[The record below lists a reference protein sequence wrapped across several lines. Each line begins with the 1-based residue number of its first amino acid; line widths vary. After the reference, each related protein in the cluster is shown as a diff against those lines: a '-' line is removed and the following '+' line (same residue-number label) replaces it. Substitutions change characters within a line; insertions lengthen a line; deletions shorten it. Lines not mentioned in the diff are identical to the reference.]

1 MRAERWRGAA
11 PRSRAGMFRRPP
23 RNFRGRR
30 RAASS
35 GGSSSSSSEEE
46 PEPEPVAAPSPAS
59 VASSRSEREP
69 EPDEG
74 EGDTGRA
81 VASPEGARAPAA
93 AGPPPSEEWAGSP
106 GGRQE
111 SGRAAAGG
119 GPRPAGAGAGPARR
133 GKELLSFGSEEE
145 REGEEFF
152 KIKKPSFNEVTFRI
166 QKKERL
172 LPAQSETEE
181 SKKICPLEPR
191 TGNTTGTHEEE
202 EKDDESY
209 SSLSE
214 DYNSLD
220 SENESSFP
228 WRRKDLSPGNIPS
241 AACIEAAQRK
251 CHLARTQADYLPLD
265 VSNSQRVSR
274 RRGSSDL
281 ESEDKSDMKSLSF
294 VPKMRTL
301 RQRMTEHMVSVGDE
315 SSEEEAQMKWEEQQI
330 KKAIKLSQETYDEA
344 FLHKPQPAKPKFD
357 PSVSLPSV
365 NLEIVKKRLT
375 ERIASLLDVHRAHQR
390 EYEKYMEDIKNS
402 KITVQ
407 ELEKSSDAAL
417 NYKFYRAMKTYVEN
431 LINCLNEKLKYI
443 NELELAVH
451 VLFEQQATRVLKRRQ
466 DELKNESAYIQHLT
480 SGSDKP
486 TNGGLEGDEKV
497 QLLEMCEHRRTC
509 RRQVRE
515 CSGETDHHEGMS
527 SDDELTPT
535 EVKEFQKS
543 KDNVLEDS
551 RKVFEDVHADFC
563 DIRKILLK
571 FQEWKEKFPDTYCDA
586 YISFCLPKLL
596 NPLIRVQLINWNPLE
611 QNFTELEE
619 MPWFRA
625 IEEFS
630 DAKHESESKRD
641 DDPDQEV
648 LPRVIE
654 KTILPKITAFVKSVW
669 DPLSSSQTKNLV
681 QLCNSIFEKQVLS
694 KNECSQAKEDLKNT
708 VVLRMKKSIEEDVF
722 IPLYPKST
730 VEDKSSLCSKFQ
742 ERRFW
747 SAVKLLSNVL
757 LWDGIVQEDTVRDLG
772 LSKLLNRYLLL
783 NLLNTPLGPD
793 NIEKCKKVVA
803 CLPERWFQDLKS
815 GSTLPELLN
824 FCQHLLRCAQTLHK
838 DNHSDE
844 TKEALLLLV
853 KIKALHIVEDFIE
866 EYKLE
871 HLKPITGK

>member
-1 MRAERWRGAA
+1 
-11 PRSRAGMFRRPP
+11 MFRRPP

-35 GGSSSSSSEEE
+35 GSSEEE
-46 PEPEPVAAPSPAS
+46 PEPAPAAAPPPPAPGPTS
-59 VASSRSEREP
+59 DSTREAEP
-69 EPDEG
+69 EEG
-74 EGDTGRA
+74 EGDPGSA
-81 VASPEGARAPAA
+81 AASPEGARAGAAEGPLSPEEPA
-93 AGPPPSEEWAGSP
+93 SSP
-106 GGRQE
+106 GGREE
-111 SGRAAAGG
+111 SGRAATGRGPHLAGT
-119 GPRPAGAGAGPARR
+119 GPARG
-133 GKELLSFGSEEE
+133 GKVILSFGSEEE
-145 REGEEFF
+145 REGDEQIF

-166 QKKERL
+166 QKKESL
-172 LPAQSETEE
+172 LPAQTETEE
-181 SKKICPLEPR
+181 RKKICQLEPR
-191 TGNTTGTHEEE
+191 TGNTKGTHEEE
-202 EKDDESY
+202 EEKEDESY

-214 DYNSLD
+214 DYNSSGSD
-220 SENESSFP
+220 NEPSSP
-228 WRRKDLSPGNIPS
+228 QRRKDLSRGNIPS
-241 AACIEAAQRK
+241 AACIDAARRK
-251 CHLARTQADYLPLD
+251 RHLARTRADYLPLD
-265 VSNSQRVSR
+265 VSNSHQVSR
-274 RRGSSDL
+274 RRESSDL
-281 ESEDKSDMKSLSF
+281 ESEDESDTENLNF

-301 RQRMTEHMVSVGDE
+301 RQGMTEHMVSVSDE
-315 SSEEEAQMKWEEQQI
+315 SSEDEAQIKWEEQQI
-330 KKAIKLSQETYDEA
+330 KKAVKLSQETYDDA
-344 FLHKPQPAKPKFD
+344 ALHKSQPAKPKFD
-357 PSVSLPSV
+357 PSVSLPPV

-375 ERIASLLDVHRAHQR
+375 ERITSLQDVHRAHQR
-390 EYEKYMEDIKNS
+390 EYEKYMEDIESS
-402 KITVQ
+402 KMTVQ
-407 ELEKSSDAAL
+407 ELEKSSGAAL

-443 NELELAVH
+443 NDLELAVH
-451 VLFEQQATRVLKRRQ
+451 VLLQQRAMRVLKRRQ

-480 SGSDKP
+480 SGNDNP
-486 TNGGLEGDEKV
+486 TNGGLEGDEKT

-515 CSGETDHHEGMS
+515 CSGEADHHEGMS

-535 EVKEFQKS
+535 DMTEFQKS

-611 QNFTELEE
+611 NFTELEE
-619 MPWFRA
+619 MSWFRA

-630 DAKHESESKRD
+630 NAKNVSESKKD

-669 DPLSSSQTKNLV
+669 DPLSTSQTKNLV
-681 QLCNSIFEKQVLS
+681 QLCNNIFKKQVLC
-694 KNECSQAKEDLKNT
+694 KNKCSRGKEDLMNM
-708 VVLRMKKSIEEDVF
+708 VVLRMKKSVEEDVF

-783 NLLNTPLGPD
+783 NLLNTPPGPD
-793 NIEKCKKVVA
+793 NIEKCNKVVA

-824 FCQHLLRCAQTLHK
+824 FCQHLLQCAHTLHK
-838 DNHSDE
+838 NNHSDE
-844 TKEALLLLV
+844 TKEVLLLLV
-853 KIKALHIVEDFIE
+853 KVKALHIVEDFIE

-871 HLKPITGK
+871 HLKSMIGK

>member
-1 MRAERWRGAA
+1 MPAPRLWRMRAERWRGAA

-35 GGSSSSSSEEE
+35 GGSSSSSSSEEE

-59 VASSRSEREP
+59 VGSSRSEREP
-69 EPDEG
+69 ELDEG
-74 EGDTGRA
+74 EGDPGRA
-81 VASPEGARAPAA
+81 AASPEGARAPAA

-119 GPRPAGAGAGPARR
+119 GPRPAGAGPARR

-166 QKKERL
+166 QKKESV

-181 SKKICPLEPR
+181 SKKICQLEPR
-191 TGNTTGTHEEE
+191 TGNTTGTHEE

-228 WRRKDLSPGNIPS
+228 WRRKDLSP
-241 AACIEAAQRK
+241 
-251 CHLARTQADYLPLD
+251 
-265 VSNSQRVSR
+265 
-274 RRGSSDL
+274 
-281 ESEDKSDMKSLSF
+281 
-294 VPKMRTL
+294 
-301 RQRMTEHMVSVGDE
+301 VSVGDE

-344 FLHKPQPAKPKFD
+344 FLHKSQPAKPKFD

-402 KITVQ
+402 KIAVQ

-527 SDDELTPT
+527 SDDELTPA

-611 QNFTELEE
+611 NFTELEE

-630 DAKHESESKRD
+630 DAKRESESKRD

-694 KNECSQAKEDLKNT
+694 KKECSQAKEDLKNT

-747 SAVKLLSNVL
+747 SAVKLLSNVF

-783 NLLNTPLGPD
+783 NLLNAPLGPD

-824 FCQHLLRCAQTLHK
+824 FCQHLLRCAQMLHK
-838 DNHSDE
+838 DNHR
-844 TKEALLLLV
+844 
-853 KIKALHIVEDFIE
+853 
-866 EYKLE
+866 
-871 HLKPITGK
+871 